1 MSITCHDLLSLNSFK
16 KIKLIAGELGLY
28 RPVIWPY
35 TGTTS
40 SVSQWLHGGE
50 LLFITGA
57 GIDVSEDGL
66 LLLLH
71 DCLQKHLAGL
81 IIITGNKYIPEIPPK
96 MIRLADEMAFPLF
109 SMPWN
114 LRLIDV
120 TREIINAITVSD
132 DFSKKISTFT
142 EMLVFSSE
150 KEEAPLRDLAGL
162 YGVRIKTYH
171 FLFSISIREHSE
183 KTKNSIILSALKET
197 FQAIENL
204 YENQYSITPMYYAN
218 QILCFCSVKDYSE
231 KDEVFQVVTS
241 TFQLICTRYKD
252 EHLSLAISSC
262 YPELTSIR
270 KCWKEILFLNQYLEF
285 FSPQKRIV
293 TFDELGMYRLLFQYS
308 SSEDRKRFYMP
319 YLHILLE
326 HDENNS
332 SEFIGTLKKFIENN
346 GNLLKTSE
354 ALFIHR
360 NTLIYRIN
368 SIKKLLN
375 SSLEDID
382 TRITLYLSILFYE
395 YDQKESLY

>member
-1 MSITCHDLLSLNSFK
+1 MC
-16 KIKLIAGELGLY
+16 
-28 RPVIWPY
+28 
-35 TGTTS
+35 
-40 SVSQWLHGGE
+40 
-50 LLFITGA
+50 
-57 GIDVSEDGL
+57 
-66 LLLLH
+66 
-71 DCLQKHLAGL
+71 
-81 IIITGNKYIPEIPPK
+81 
-96 MIRLADEMAFPLF
+96 IRD
-109 SMPWN
+109 
-114 LRLIDV
+114 R
-120 TREIINAITVSD
+120 
-132 DFSKKISTFT
+132 
-142 EMLVFSSE
+142 
-150 KEEAPLRDLAGL
+150 
-162 YGVRIKTYH
+162 
-171 FLFSISIREHSE
+171 
-183 KTKNSIILSALKET
+183 
-197 FQAIENL
+197 
-204 YENQYSITPMYYAN
+204 YYAN

>member
-81 IIITGNKYIPEIPPK
+81 IIITGNKYIPEIPQK
-96 MIRLADEMAFPLF
+96 MINLADEMAFPLF

-162 YGVRIKTYH
+162 YGVRIKTY
-171 FLFSISIREHSE
+171 
-183 KTKNSIILSALKET
+183 
-197 FQAIENL
+197 
-204 YENQYSITPMYYAN
+204 P
-218 QILCFCSVKDYSE
+218 
-231 KDEVFQVVTS
+231 
-241 TFQLICTRYKD
+241 
-252 EHLSLAISSC
+252 
-262 YPELTSIR
+262 
-270 KCWKEILFLNQYLEF
+270 
-285 FSPQKRIV
+285 
-293 TFDELGMYRLLFQYS
+293 
-308 SSEDRKRFYMP
+308 
-319 YLHILLE
+319 
-326 HDENNS
+326 
-332 SEFIGTLKKFIENN
+332 GTL
-346 GNLLKTSE
+346 
-354 ALFIHR
+354 
-360 NTLIYRIN
+360 
-368 SIKKLLN
+368 
-375 SSLEDID
+375 
-382 TRITLYLSILFYE
+382 
-395 YDQKESLY
+395 